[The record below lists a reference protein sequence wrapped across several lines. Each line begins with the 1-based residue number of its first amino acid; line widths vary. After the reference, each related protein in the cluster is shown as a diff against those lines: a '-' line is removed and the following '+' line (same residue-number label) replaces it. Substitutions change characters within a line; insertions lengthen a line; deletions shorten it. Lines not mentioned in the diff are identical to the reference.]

1 MGKTTLASWLGRKP
15 KSNQERN
22 NRSIMNNESHNN
34 CFQAEVDDNSGYLLS
49 NIENLR
55 RLAWPHTC
63 IILVENL
70 MMEVDV

>member
-22 NRSIMNNESHNN
+22 KRSIMNNESHNK

-55 RLAWPHTC
+55 RLAWLQTRS
-63 IILVENL
+63 ILAVNL

>member
-1 MGKTTLASWLGRKP
+1 
-15 KSNQERN
+15 
-22 NRSIMNNESHNN
+22 MNNESHNK

-55 RLAWPHTC
+55 RLAWLQTRS
-63 IILVENL
+63 ILAVNL

>member
-1 MGKTTLASWLGRKP
+1 
-15 KSNQERN
+15 
-22 NRSIMNNESHNN
+22 MNNESHNK